1 MEEHGFAE
9 NACHY
14 HFIILVEEEGLQP
27 VEEEEIGRVGLLPAR
42 RAPSSSSRTNCR
54 LSMDGDVAAVDTS
67 GGINAA
73 AYTSQWFSGRNLI
86 LSTPRCQCI

>member
-1 MEEHGFAE
+1 VMVTVCVLEEA
-9 NACHY
+9 AT
-14 HFIILVEEEGLQP
+14 

-42 RAPSSSSRTNCR
+42 RAPSSSSRTNCW